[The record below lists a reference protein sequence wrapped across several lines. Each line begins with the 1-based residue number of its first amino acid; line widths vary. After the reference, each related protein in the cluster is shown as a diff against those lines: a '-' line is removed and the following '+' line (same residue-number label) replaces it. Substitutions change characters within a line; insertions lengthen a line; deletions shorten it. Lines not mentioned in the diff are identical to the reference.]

1 MVMRL
6 LLLLLL
12 LCGLLFSLHA
22 PSCAAATDTL
32 SRGRSL
38 AGDKRLV
45 SSNGKFALGFFQVG
59 SKPSNNTFNS
69 SYLGIWF
76 HKVPKPTPVWSA
88 NGEHPISNLV
98 SPELMISGDS
108 NLAIL
113 ARDTI
118 IWSTQ
123 ANITANSTV
132 AVLLASGNLVLR
144 SSSNSSDIFWQSF
157 DYPTDTLLPGAKFGR
172 NKVTG
177 LNRRIVSRRN
187 LDDQAPGVYSNSLCL
202 DGSIRLSWKS
212 STEYWSSGEWN
223 GEYFNSIPGM
233 LDPSFCNYMLVNN
246 SQEVY
251 FSYTL
256 LNENTIFQVLLD
268 VSGQWKVRIW
278 DTHMI
283 GSHSATLQEIS
294 VTSMLSV
301 ELSQSAL
308 IKQIR
313 YATA

>member
-1 MVMRL
+1 MVMGL
-6 LLLLLL
+6 LLV
-12 LCGLLFSLHA
+12 LCGPLFLPHT

-38 AGDKRLV
+38 AGDERLI
-45 SSNGKFALGFFQVG
+45 SSNGKFALGFFQMG
-59 SKPSNNTFNS
+59 SKPSNNTSNS

-76 HKVPKPTPVWSA
+76 HEVSKLTPVWSA
-88 NGEHPISNLV
+88 NGDNPISSLL
-98 SPELMISGDS
+98 SPELMISGDN
-108 NLAIL
+108 NLVIL

-123 ANITANSTV
+123 ANVTANSTV
-132 AVLLASGNLVLR
+132 AVLLTSGNLVLR

-177 LNRRIVSRRN
+177 LNRHFVSRRN
-187 LDDQAPGVYSNSLCL
+187 LNNQAPGVYSNRLEL
-202 DGSIRLSWKS
+202 DESMRLSWES

-223 GEYFNSIPGM
+223 GKYFNSIPEM
-233 LDPSFCNYMLVNN
+233 SDPSICNYMLVNN
-246 SQEVY
+246 DQEFY

-256 LNENTIFQVLLD
+256 LNEKTIFQVLLD

-278 DTHMI
+278 DGHD
-283 GSHSATLQEIS
+283 
-294 VTSMLSV
+294 
-301 ELSQSAL
+301 
-308 IKQIR
+308 
-313 YATA
+313 